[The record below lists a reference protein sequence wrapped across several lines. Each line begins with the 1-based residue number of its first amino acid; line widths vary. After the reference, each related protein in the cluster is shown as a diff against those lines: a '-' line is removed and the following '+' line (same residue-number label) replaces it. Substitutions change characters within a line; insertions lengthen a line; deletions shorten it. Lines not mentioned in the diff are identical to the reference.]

1 MKPIEVHGQV
11 QGISDPVDEE
21 WIYGIVVPDSMV
33 CAYWEQVG
41 PVHGIAL
48 FVVSL

>member
-1 MKPIEVHGQV
+1 MKLIEVHGQV

-33 CAYWEQVG
+33 CAYLGTGWSCTDRKS
-41 PVHGIAL
+41 
-48 FVVSL
+48 VV